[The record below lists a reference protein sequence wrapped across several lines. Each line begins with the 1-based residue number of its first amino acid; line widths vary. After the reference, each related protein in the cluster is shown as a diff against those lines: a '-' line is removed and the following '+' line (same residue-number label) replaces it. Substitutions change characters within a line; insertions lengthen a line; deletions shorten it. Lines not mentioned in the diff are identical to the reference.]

1 MATVRVE
8 REHSVLNITMA
19 RPDRRNAFNAEVIR
33 ELHEA
38 LDQVGDARAVRLA
51 GEGPSFSAGAE
62 VDWMR
67 ASVDLSHEE
76 NIADAERL
84 QAMLSALDA
93 CPVPTIACVQGHA
106 MGGGSG
112 LVACCD
118 IVITCP
124 DTKFAFSETK
134 LGLVPSTI
142 SPFVINKI
150 GVSAARRLFT
160 TGEPFTAETALRIGL
175 VHEIDSDL
183 DGAAERVVREILSG
197 GPQAVRRSKE
207 LVRTRPEGKA
217 TAELIADVRA
227 GPEAQE
233 GLRAFAER
241 RPASWKD
248 ER

>member
-1 MATVRVE
+1 
-8 REHSVLNITMA
+8 MA

-51 GEGPSFSAGAE
+51 GEGPSFSAGAD

-67 ASVDLSHEE
+67 ASADLSREE

-84 QAMLSALDA
+84 RAMLTALDA
-93 CPVPTIACVQGHA
+93 CPAPTIACVQGHA

-124 DTKFAFSETK
+124 NTKFAFSETK

-160 TGEPFTAETALRIGL
+160 TGEPFTPETALRIGL

-207 LVRTRPEGKA
+207 LVRTRLEGKA
-217 TAELIADVRA
+217 TAELIANVRA

-241 RPASWKD
+241 RSASWKD